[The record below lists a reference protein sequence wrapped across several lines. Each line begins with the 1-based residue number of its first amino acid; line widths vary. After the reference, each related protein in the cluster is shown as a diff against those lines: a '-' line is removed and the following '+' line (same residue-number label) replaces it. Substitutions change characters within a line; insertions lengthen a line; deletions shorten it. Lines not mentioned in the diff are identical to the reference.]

1 MSSTVVSSFL
11 IFGYNGAG
19 EHGIN
24 VSLETQWALTG
35 DIFWHEDVYM
45 MSEFS
50 LQCMQMANTTMYRLQ
65 SHLPSPI
72 SINACQWQQ
81 AGWNWRKWKMFI
93 WFPTLLSSSIYHP
106 HTSLSC
112 YRDIP
117 MHDTTTTFNSKKTF
131 CAEKHIKKRCKFP
144 SWLFIF
150 VIIIKHIYTDL
161 PAKKSKVTFKS
172 LGLRR
177 GDLSGVQSVLTSF
190 YSK

>member
-1 MSSTVVSSFL
+1 MSIDRWHFLTWRCLHDVRVFSSVHAD
-11 IFGYNGAG
+11 GKQR
-19 EHGIN
+19 N
-24 VSLETQWALTG
+24 VQAAEPPPLP
-35 DIFWHEDVYM
+35 
-45 MSEFS
+45 
-50 LQCMQMANTTMYRLQ
+50 
-65 SHLPSPI
+65 PSPL

-131 CAEKHIKKRCKFP
+131 CAEKHIKKRCKLP

-172 LGLRR
+172 LGLHR